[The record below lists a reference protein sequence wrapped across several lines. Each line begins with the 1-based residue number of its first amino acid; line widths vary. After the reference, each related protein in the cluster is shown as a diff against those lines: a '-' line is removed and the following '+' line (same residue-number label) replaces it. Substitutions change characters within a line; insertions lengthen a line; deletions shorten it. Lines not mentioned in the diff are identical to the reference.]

1 MAFAPSSTSFIA
13 GIDEGAKLETG
24 GVGRPDGLDSGY
36 FVKPTIFSN
45 VSNDMTIAR
54 EEIFGP
60 VLVLIPYEDDDEAPR
75 VGRVYARFAVCAHAG
90 CAVRMPPALVHFHEV
105 LCAVGA
111 AAFVPAPIP
120 AAGLQRR
127 PLAAFRCGML
137 VHQAS
142 CTTARA
148 IKGTPR
154 E

>member
-1 MAFAPSSTSFIA
+1 M
-13 GIDEGAKLETG
+13 
-24 GVGRPDGLDSGY
+24 RPRPRVVSWPGPAIQLIKKTPR
-36 FVKPTIFSN
+36 KPTN
-45 VSNDMTIAR
+45 PENDMHMLQAV
-54 EEIFGP
+54 
-60 VLVLIPYEDDDEAPR
+60 VLQAVVLC
-75 VGRVYARFAVCAHAG
+75 GG
-90 CAVRMPPALVHFHEV
+90 